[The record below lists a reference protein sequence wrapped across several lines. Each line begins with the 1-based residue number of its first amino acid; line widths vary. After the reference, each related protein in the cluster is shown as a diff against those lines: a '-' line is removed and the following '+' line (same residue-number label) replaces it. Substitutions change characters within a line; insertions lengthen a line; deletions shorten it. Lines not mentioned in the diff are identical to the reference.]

1 MSILLANKFIVRII
15 DTLKLIK
22 LVVNLKRIS
31 QFLKLV
37 RVSVVLLLGSII
49 LGATNFLPTLWRSV
63 YLFECVRFIVNIDID
78 NVVIDV
84 FCTCMSL
91 NLQPSF
97 FNKSFLDFD
106 LLVDL
111 LISIILP

>member
-15 DTLKLIK
+15 NTLKLIK

-49 LGATNFLPTLWRSV
+49 LGATNFLPTLW
-63 YLFECVRFIVNIDID
+63 
-78 NVVIDV
+78 
-84 FCTCMSL
+84 
-91 NLQPSF
+91 
-97 FNKSFLDFD
+97 
-106 LLVDL
+106 
-111 LISIILP
+111 